1 MALVWNDHLSAQV
14 TLVGMSLDLIGGL
27 YLAYDLLGGDKGP
40 LSTLTRCVTYSV
52 IVIACVGFSMGLK
65 FGLLA
70 GAGLGIALGLHL
82 ERIGR
87 GQKETTA
94 FLFALGL
101 VRALGISA
109 ACWFDNLK
117 SVAYC
122 AIPIVLVAALV
133 LPKLKLTPSH
143 FYEVGKR
150 PSFSWRKL
158 ALAVTLGLMA
168 GSLGVFTS
176 LLQHDL
182 SHMSERVIRLGL
194 TMAMTSAIVSSL
206 IPLIEWYADNVPGRT
221 MGYIGASLFVLGFM
235 VQAIP
240 SLVAVLK

>member
-101 VRALGISA
+101 VRATAAPAGVRPEDVMATLEKLGDLKAKGILTEEEFA
-109 ACWFDNLK
+109 AKKAELLK
-117 SVAYC
+117 K
-122 AIPIVLVAALV
+122 LV
-133 LPKLKLTPSH
+133 
-143 FYEVGKR
+143 
-150 PSFSWRKL
+150 
-158 ALAVTLGLMA
+158 
-168 GSLGVFTS
+168 
-176 LLQHDL
+176 
-182 SHMSERVIRLGL
+182 
-194 TMAMTSAIVSSL
+194 
-206 IPLIEWYADNVPGRT
+206 
-221 MGYIGASLFVLGFM
+221 
-235 VQAIP
+235 
-240 SLVAVLK
+240 